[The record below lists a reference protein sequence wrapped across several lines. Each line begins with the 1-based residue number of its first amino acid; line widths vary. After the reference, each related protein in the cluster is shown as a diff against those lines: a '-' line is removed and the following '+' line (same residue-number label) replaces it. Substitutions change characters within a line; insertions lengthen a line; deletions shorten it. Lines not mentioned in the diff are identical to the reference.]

1 MKIYKITEAS
11 EYLGVSI
18 NTLKTLAN
26 NGKIKSFKTSGEEAY
41 QKRIDRAKELLNAL
55 LDVPLEQQDT
65 YRINAVV
72 KAIEHNRKLME
83 GEV

>member
-26 NGKIKSFKTSGEEAY
+26 YSARFYGRRGGRKKKNTTENESNESNGI
-41 QKRIDRAKELLNAL
+41 
-55 LDVPLEQQDT
+55 
-65 YRINAVV
+65 
-72 KAIEHNRKLME
+72 
-83 GEV
+83 

>member
-26 NGKIKSFKTSGEEAY
+26 NGKVKSFKTTGEHRVYSGYSIWQTEEY
-41 QKRIDRAKELLNAL
+41 QISGSSDIIGVRYQYN
-55 LDVPLEQQDT
+55 
-65 YRINAVV
+65 
-72 KAIEHNRKLME
+72 
-83 GEV
+83 

>member
-26 NGKIKSFKTSGEEAY
+26 NNRLVITVQEVAGRRKTRLKTS
-41 QKRIDRAKELLNAL
+41 LSN
-55 LDVPLEQQDT
+55 
-65 YRINAVV
+65 
-72 KAIEHNRKLME
+72 LME
-83 GEV
+83 FEKEE

>member
-26 NGKIKSFKTSGEEAY
+26 NGKEVKRNNKKEERETDA
-41 QKRIDRAKELLNAL
+41 Q
-55 LDVPLEQQDT
+55 
-65 YRINAVV
+65 
-72 KAIEHNRKLME
+72 
-83 GEV
+83 

>member
-26 NGKIKSFKTSGEEAY
+26 KGKIKSFKTTGKHRRFRPDTGLSIE
-41 QKRIDRAKELLNAL
+41 RTDLLSRSA
-55 LDVPLEQQDT
+55 
-65 YRINAVV
+65 
-72 KAIEHNRKLME
+72 
-83 GEV
+83 

>member
-26 NGKIKSFKTSGEEAY
+26 IQRYKTLGNGFNCAVIKHIIKS
-41 QKRIDRAKELLNAL
+41 IL
-55 LDVPLEQQDT
+55 
-65 YRINAVV
+65 
-72 KAIEHNRKLME
+72 
-83 GEV
+83 